1 MNIRHA
7 ICTAALV
14 AAVMASA
21 PEMAADR
28 LVLLH
33 TNDTHSQLLP
43 DADGRGG
50 IARRKVLVDSVRAA
64 ADHVMLIDAG
74 DAVQGTLFFNLYG
87 GKVEQRAM
95 NALGYDLRILG
106 NHEFDNGVDSLA
118 AVLAEADADF
128 IATNYDLSASPLDD
142 RFDRYAIREFDGH
155 RIGFIGINLRPEGMI
170 APGNYDG
177 VEYLDAVEAANAAA
191 WWLRNVEG
199 CEAVV
204 AVTHI
209 GYDPEVPPGDLDL
222 AAKTRGIDV
231 IIGGHS
237 HDLVG
242 PGGKP
247 CRVTAADGRPVLV
260 TQAAKGGKYVGEIDL
275 DLDSLGRS
283 EPAYRLLSVTDRLDS
298 RSDGSI
304 ESLLAPYRHGI
315 DSLMTRPVARAAV
328 ELPRESQALVNFCAD
343 MVLDRGRRLA
353 PDIDFA
359 IINKGG
365 IRRGLPRGT
374 VTEGEVITMLPF
386 SNRVQVIDVKG
397 ADLLPA
403 FRQMAR
409 VDGNGLSSGIEVVY
423 SPKTAEADA
432 EVKSV
437 TIGGRPLDP
446 DSTYRVATIDYVAQ
460 GGDYMPTLA
469 RHTDVASSPQVLYK
483 DMLDYI
489 ARMGRRKINPPS
501 APRMHR

>member
-1 MNIRHA
+1 MKLRDILCMA
-7 ICTAALV
+7 AAAACTAAPP
-14 AAVMASA
+14 AAA
-21 PEMAADR
+21 ER

-43 DADGRGG
+43 DTDGLGG
-50 IARRKVLVDSVRAA
+50 ISRRKVLVDSVRAA
-64 ADHVMLIDAG
+64 ADHVLLIDAG

-118 AVLAEADADF
+118 AVLDEADADF
-128 IATNYDLSASPLDD
+128 IATNYDLSGSPLADE
-142 RFDRYAIREFDGH
+142 FDRYAIREYDGH
-155 RIGFIGINLRPEGMI
+155 RIGFIGLNLRPEGMI

-177 VEYLDAVEAANAAA
+177 VRYLDAVEAANSAA

-204 AVTHI
+204 AVTHL
-209 GYDPEVPPGDLDL
+209 GYDPEVPPGDIEL
-222 AAKTRGIDV
+222 ATRTRGIDV
-231 IIGGHS
+231 IIGGHT

-247 CRVTAADGRPVLV
+247 SRFTAADGRPVV
-260 TQAAKGGKYVGEIDL
+260 VAQASKGGRYVGEIEL
-275 DLDSLGRS
+275 DLDSLGSAVPTVRM
-283 EPAYRLLSVTDRLDS
+283 LSVTGRLDS
-298 RSDGSI
+298 RSDGSM
-304 ESLLAPYRHGI
+304 EKLLEPYLHGI
-315 DSLMTRPVARAAV
+315 DSLMQRPVARAAI
-328 ELPRESQALVNFCAD
+328 ELPRESQELLNFCSD
-343 MVLDRGRRLA
+343 MLLERGRELA

-386 SNRVQVIDVKG
+386 NNRVQIIDITG

-403 FRQMAR
+403 LTQMAR
-409 VDGNGLSSGIEVVY
+409 IDGNGLSRGIEVVY
-423 SPKTAEADA
+423 KPRTADTDA
-432 EVKSV
+432 SVLSV
-437 TIGGRPLDP
+437 TVGGRPLDP
-446 DSTYRVATIDYVAQ
+446 DRTYRVATIDYLAQ
-460 GGDYMPTLA
+460 GGDYMPTLT
-469 RHTDVASSPQVLYK
+469 RHTRVAASPQVLYK
-483 DMLDYI
+483 DMLDYLG
-489 ARMGRRKINPPS
+489 RLGRRKINPPS
-501 APRMHR
+501 DPRMHQ